1 MDFEKMKNAMAE
13 LDEDTLLECANQV
26 MTDGGSSAMEA
37 LDACRLGM
45 EEVGK
50 LFDEGEYFVGDL
62 VFAGEIMTET
72 IEILKPGLKADG
84 DGANARMIIAT
95 VKDDLHDLGKNIVK
109 ALLSAAGFDVL
120 DMGVDAAPEAI
131 VEKARQEG
139 ISIVALS
146 GVLTFALE
154 SMKKTVKAFED
165 AGLRDQV
172 HIIIG
177 GAPVS
182 EDACRNIGADEC
194 AISPMKT
201 VDTCRAWAK
210 S

>member
-26 MTDGGSSAMEA
+26 MDDGGSAAMEA

-45 EEVGK
+45 EEVGR

-84 DGANARMIIAT
+84 EGTDARMIIAT

-120 DMGVDAAPEAI
+120 DMGVDTAPEAI
-131 VEKARQEG
+131 VKKAQEEG
-139 ISIVALS
+139 IGIIALS

-165 AGLRDQV
+165 AGMRDKV

-182 EDACRNIGADEC
+182 EDACRNIGADEW

-201 VDTCRAWAK
+201 VETCKAWAK
-210 S
+210 

>member
-1 MDFEKMKNAMAE
+1 MDFERMKTAMAE
-13 LDEDTLLECANQV
+13 LDEETLLACANEV
-26 MTDGGSSAMEA
+26 MNDGGSAAMDA

-72 IEILKPGLKADG
+72 IEILKPGLSVGG
-84 DGANARMIIAT
+84 DGTFARMIIAT
-95 VKDDLHDLGKNIVK
+95 VKEDLHDLGKNIVK
-109 ALLSAAGFDVL
+109 ALLEAAGFDVI
-120 DMGVDAAPEAI
+120 DMGVDVAPEAI
-131 VEKARQEG
+131 VKKAQEEG
-139 ISIVALS
+139 ISIIALS
-146 GVLTFALE
+146 GVLTFALD

-165 AGLRDQV
+165 AGMRNSV

-182 EDACRNIGADEC
+182 EDACRNIGADEW

-201 VDTCRAWAK
+201 IDTCKAWARG
-210 S
+210 